1 MLSLRQ
7 MSSRLVAT
15 VYLIEVSIKREL
27 TVMSVTKKKTE
38 MIDLPLVLALISGG
52 FASIQSQI

>member
-1 MLSLRQ
+1 
-7 MSSRLVAT
+7 MSPRLVAT